1 MNACK
6 TQENAYF
13 FFGTIEKRLGLL
25 KNFGAPAPDS
35 LFSPNTPF

>member
-1 MNACK
+1 MLAK
-6 TQENAYF
+6 RRKNAYF

-25 KNFGAPAPDS
+25 KNFVAPAPDP